1 MTNFELSLY
10 LLYLT
15 QISTNTT
22 LEILLFDTSL
32 STTHISLDGSDDKA
46 STYSAGDLSLI
57 PAAGGF
63 PWRRK
68 WQPTPVFLP
77 GKSHGQ
83 RSLAGYS
90 PWGRKESD
98 TTERLHSLYY
108 RNLLVLSS
116 KFRQVCKHHCTFD
129 AYPLT
134 LHFGNNVMKLKAT
147 FVQKLK
153 FFI

>member
-15 QISTNTT
+15 QISTNTI
-22 LEILLFDTSL
+22 LEILLFDISL
-32 STTHISLDGSDDKA
+32 STAHISLGGSDDKA

-57 PAAGGF
+57 PAAGRF
-63 PWRRK
+63 PWRKK

-90 PWGRKESD
+90 PWGGKESD
-98 TTERLHSLYY
+98 TTERLHSL
-108 RNLLVLSS
+108 L
-116 KFRQVCKHHCTFD
+116 
-129 AYPLT
+129 
-134 LHFGNNVMKLKAT
+134 
-147 FVQKLK
+147 QKSTCS
-153 FFI
+153 FF